1 MHDVTDA
8 VDVTTAR
15 KGFLRI
21 HVAGNRDL
29 ATVLPALRDSGRPL
43 KESGKARVR
52 RSGDWLVKESAGAAQ
67 ARTLKHTFQRG
78 RYRRA
83 WQASLEL
90 RRRGVCVPEHIAYA
104 EWGLA
109 GVVTRNALITAYLA
123 RHRDVEATAR
133 SLIAN
138 GARQETFATFL
149 RSLARAVNTLTEAG
163 AYHADLSGKNIYTS
177 DAESFCFIDLDAVQ
191 LDVPYDR
198 DKRLKNH
205 VQLYDSFCDMLSDRL
220 LVPFIEAMLPD
231 DIDIRV
237 WMPTVRK
244 AQEERRHKHEARQ
257 ME

>member
-1 MHDVTDA
+1 MHEEKGLMGIQTV
-8 VDVTTAR
+8 R
-15 KGFLRI
+15 KGLLRI
-21 HVAGNRDL
+21 HLAHESGPEAVVAAL
-29 ATVLPALRDSGRPL
+29 AEPGHPL
-43 KESGKARVR
+43 KASAKANVR
-52 RSGDWLVKESAGAAQ
+52 RAGPWLIKESAGHPL
-67 ARTLKHTFQRG
+67 ARTVKHTFHRA

-90 RRRGVCVPEHIAYA
+90 HRRGVTVPEPVAYA

-109 GVVTRNALITAYLA
+109 GIVTRNALVTEYLGQ
-123 RHRDVEATAR
+123 HRNVEDTAR

-149 RSLARAVNTLTEAG
+149 RSLAEAVNGLAAAN

-177 DAESFCFIDLDAVQ
+177 DGESFCFIDLDAVQ
-191 LDVPYDR
+191 LDVPYDE

-220 LVPFIEAMLPD
+220 LVPFIEAMVTP

-237 WMPTVRK
+237 WMPAVRK
-244 AQEERRHKHEARQ
+244 GQAERRHRHEARRAD
-257 ME
+257 